1 MIRGLYDSAAGMI
14 ARSAAQDI
22 IANNLANIGT
32 NGFQR
37 EVAAARLRT
46 VPGHGFGLRSTMSH
60 EVIEPHAATDSRQG
74 ELISTSNKADIALDG
89 PGYLMVQTR
98 QGDRLVRAA
107 TVHADAQG
115 NLVTASGNTV
125 MGVGGTPVSVGK
137 NAWQIGEDGSVTVG
151 GQTAGKLRVVT
162 ADGPVERQGSLL
174 IAAGSVQDVA
184 GGKTRV
190 LQGFIEKSNVQP
202 VQEMVDMIAG
212 MRAYEANQ
220 RSITAQDS
228 TLQSLFDIL
237 RR

>member
-32 NGFQR
+32 SGFQR
-37 EVAAARLRT
+37 EVASARLRT
-46 VPGHGFGLRSTMSH
+46 IAGHGFGVRATNSC
-60 EVIEPHAATDSRQG
+60 EVIEPTAATDSRQG
-74 ELISTSNKADIALDG
+74 EVIPTGSKADIALEG
-89 PGYLMVQTR
+89 PGYLMVQTA

-107 TVHADAQG
+107 TVHANDQG
-115 NLVTASGNTV
+115 NLVTATGDTL
-125 MGVGGTPVSVGK
+125 MGAGGTPISVGK
-137 NAWQIGEDGSVTVG
+137 SAWSIGEDGSVAAG
-151 GQTAGKLRVVT
+151 GQSVGKLRVVT
-162 ADGPVERQGSLL
+162 ADGSLERQGSSL
-174 IAAGSVQDVA
+174 IAAGSVQDVPA
-184 GGKTRV
+184 GKTRV

-237 RR
+237 RK